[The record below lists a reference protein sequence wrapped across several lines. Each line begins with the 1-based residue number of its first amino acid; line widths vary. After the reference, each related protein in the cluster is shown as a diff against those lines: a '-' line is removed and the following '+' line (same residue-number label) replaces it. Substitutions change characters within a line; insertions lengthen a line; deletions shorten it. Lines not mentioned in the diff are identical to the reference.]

1 VATQTMR
8 RGSRTRLRTDAESSW
23 ATRRVTMHRRPEQER
38 ISAVLFDRSPAEF
51 DDH

>member
-1 VATQTMR
+1 
-8 RGSRTRLRTDAESSW
+8 
-23 ATRRVTMHRRPEQER
+23 MHRRPEQER